1 MSNVTLAEEHR
12 RCDRLSTCFYHSLAP
27 TGAWRRFLLFSL
39 ITSLILLLIA
49 PSRSSMF
56 WPILDLDL
64 IKDLRR
70 GVTHAGSGDEMQ
82 TVLNGMHLSMC
93 LWIRVSKLFTAS
105 SGSFVP
111 GTLSQVAPASSKYNA
126 SFRCFLQSRMRIFWR
141 TGLSFDSAGKTTAV
155 WSIYIG
161 IENGAHFP
169 NKSGRFVRTLSKYA
183 TPFVGKFTREFHLV
197 NWQSSFTSSL
207 VASPAK
213 QWSIQGVDLRACLH
227 EGGGPKV
234 GEVTRLGAVTRLS
247 I

>member
-1 MSNVTLAEEHR
+1 MSNVALAEEHR

-49 PSRSSMF
+49 RSRSSMF

-70 GVTHAGSGDEMQ
+70 DVTHNGSRDEMQ
-82 TVLNGMHLSMC
+82 TVLNGMHSSKC

-111 GTLSQVAPASSKYNA
+111 RTLSQVAPASSKYNA

-141 TGLSFDSAGKTTAV
+141 TGLSFDNAGKTTAV
-155 WSIYIG
+155 WSVFIG

-183 TPFVGKFTREFHLV
+183 TPFVWKVHQGIPSCQLTEFIYTQLGSITGQTMVNPGCWSKGLFTWR
-197 NWQSSFTSSL
+197 W
-207 VASPAK
+207 
-213 QWSIQGVDLRACLH
+213 
-227 EGGGPKV
+227 GPQV
-234 GEVTRLGAVTRLS
+234 GEVTRLGGVTRLS